1 MMEELHEDFMARI
14 REMSS
19 ANYKPIGWEHLRAS
33 TSAKMNGKLAVAARR
48 ARKSEVIELFG
59 KGKSD
64 EEIAIEL
71 GLSVDEVTSLRV
83 SRM

>member
-1 MMEELHEDFMARI
+1 MDEPHDDFMSRI

-19 ANYKPIGWEHLRAS
+19 ATHKPIGWEHLRAS

-48 ARKSEVIELFG
+48 ARKSEVIALFG

-64 EEIAIEL
+64 EEIAEEL
-71 GLSVDEVTSLRV
+71 GLRVDEVVSLRV

>member
-1 MMEELHEDFMARI
+1 MDEHHDDFMLRI

-19 ANYKPIGWEHLRAS
+19 ANYRPVGFENIRAS

-48 ARKSEVIELFG
+48 ATKAEVVSLYRR
-59 KGKSD
+59 GKSD
-64 EEIAIEL
+64 DEIASEL